1 MAIDE
6 RRKRSSIESLATAA
20 LYHRDAAIHLFEKF
34 NAQRPE
40 VSGAFFPVFMEVV
53 AFELLLLSVEQSLKV
68 LLLLHDPN
76 YLPKEN
82 HDIHKLLIM
91 VEEKS
96 NTKKVNASHRNLF
109 KKLLVKIN
117 KERID
122 YAKVH
127 KISAGKPITKDELKD
142 TFKAHAD
149 SYTNYRYFGVTK
161 DLSQRPINLEN
172 RMEAIL
178 HAAALIL
185 AKINLA
191 KMEQEGLSPH
201 QYKPVT
207 VNRSGGVFS
216 ISTE

>member
-6 RRKRSSIESLATAA
+6 RRKRSAIENLATAA
-20 LYHRDAAIHLFEKF
+20 LYHRDAATHLFEKF

-149 SYTNYRYFGVTK
+149 SYPNYRYFGVTK
-161 DLSQRPINLEN
+161 DLSLRPINLEN

-178 HAAALIL
+178 YAAALIL
-185 AKINLA
+185 AKINRA
-191 KMEQEGLSPH
+191 KMLQEGLSPH